1 MGSKLYTRGER
12 IFKWVSLVLLLVICV
27 ATLAP
32 FVLILASSLTDETTL
47 ITYGYSFWPQKFSME
62 SYLYMWN
69 QRKQIGRS
77 YLTSLGIT
85 AVGTVVSLLFTTMLA
100 YPMSRKDFKYSNQLS
115 FFVFFTMLFNGGIV
129 SSYIMWTQIFHIK
142 NTYFALLLP
151 NLLMNAMN
159 IMLVRNYYKNSIPF
173 ELVEAAEIDGASE
186 LKTFWKIMVP
196 LSVPV
201 NVTVGLFTGL
211 AYWNDWINAL
221 YYVDDPVYYG
231 IQNFFGAHDEQH
243 PVPFQWQRC
252 GDGGQRHG
260 FPAQHRYPYGAGCCR
275 CTAHCGHLPVPAK
288 VPDQG
293 RYYGRSQRLKETK
306 S

>member
-47 ITYGYSFWPQKFSME
+47 ITYGYSFWPQKFSMD

-142 NTYFALLLP
+142 NTYFALSRNLADERHEHHAGTQLLQ
-151 NLLMNAMN
+151 
-159 IMLVRNYYKNSIPF
+159 K
-173 ELVEAAEIDGASE
+173 
-186 LKTFWKIMVP
+186 
-196 LSVPV
+196 
-201 NVTVGLFTGL
+201 
-211 AYWNDWINAL
+211 
-221 YYVDDPVYYG
+221 
-231 IQNFFGAHDEQH
+231 QH
-243 PVPFQWQRC
+243 P
-252 GDGGQRHG
+252 
-260 FPAQHRYPYGAGCCR
+260 
-275 CTAHCGHLPVPAK
+275 L
-288 VPDQG
+288 
-293 RYYGRSQRLKETK
+293 
-306 S
+306 

>member
-47 ITYGYSFWPQKFSME
+47 ITYGYSFWPQKFSMD

-129 SSYIMWTQIFHIK
+129 SSYIMWTQFFHIK

-221 YYVDDPVYYG
+221 Y
-231 IQNFFGAHDEQH
+231 
-243 PVPFQWQRC
+243 
-252 GDGGQRHG
+252 
-260 FPAQHRYPYGAGCCR
+260 
-275 CTAHCGHLPVPAK
+275 
-288 VPDQG
+288 
-293 RYYGRSQRLKETK
+293 
-306 S
+306 

>member
-47 ITYGYSFWPQKFSME
+47 ITYGYSFWPQKFSMD

-129 SSYIMWTQIFHIK
+129 SSYIMWTQFFHIK

-159 IMLVRNYYKNSIPF
+159 IMLVRNYYKT
-173 ELVEAAEIDGASE
+173 AS
-186 LKTFWKIMVP
+186 P
-196 LSVPV
+196 LSWSKLLRSTEPV
-201 NVTVGLFTGL
+201 
-211 AYWNDWINAL
+211 
-221 YYVDDPVYYG
+221 
-231 IQNFFGAHDEQH
+231 
-243 PVPFQWQRC
+243 
-252 GDGGQRHG
+252 
-260 FPAQHRYPYGAGCCR
+260 
-275 CTAHCGHLPVPAK
+275 
-288 VPDQG
+288 
-293 RYYGRSQRLKETK
+293 S
-306 S
+306 

>member
-47 ITYGYSFWPQKFSME
+47 ITYGYSFWPQKFSMD

-115 FFVFFTMLFNGGIV
+115 FFVFFTMQCI
-129 SSYIMWTQIFHIK
+129 
-142 NTYFALLLP
+142 
-151 NLLMNAMN
+151 
-159 IMLVRNYYKNSIPF
+159 
-173 ELVEAAEIDGASE
+173 
-186 LKTFWKIMVP
+186 
-196 LSVPV
+196 SVKHTAPRRMQ
-201 NVTVGLFTGL
+201 FSRCCCRS
-211 AYWNDWINAL
+211 
-221 YYVDDPVYYG
+221 
-231 IQNFFGAHDEQH
+231 
-243 PVPFQWQRC
+243 WQRSVLATPMAV
-252 GDGGQRHG
+252 Q
-260 FPAQHRYPYGAGCCR
+260 
-275 CTAHCGHLPVPAK
+275 
-288 VPDQG
+288 
-293 RYYGRSQRLKETK
+293 
-306 S
+306 

>member
-47 ITYGYSFWPQKFSME
+47 ITYGYSFWPQKFSMD

-115 FFVFFTMLFNGGIV
+115 FFVFFTMLFNGGIIPLYLQMKEFHLTNTLWSV
-129 SSYIMWTQIFHIK
+129 VLAGTVNVFYFVIM
-142 NTYFALLLP
+142 
-151 NLLMNAMN
+151 
-159 IMLVRNYYKNSIPF
+159 RNYFQSLPESLI
-173 ELVEAAEIDGASE
+173 ESARLDGAGE
-186 LKTFWKIMVP
+186 WRVLGHIILP
-196 LSVPV
+196 LSKPIIATLTLFYLVDRWNEWYNALIFIRDTEMQPLQLV
-201 NVTVGLFTGL
+201 LRSIVMESSIVNNVTS
-211 AYWNDWINAL
+211 AAAMEQM
-221 YYVDDPVYYG
+221 
-231 IQNFFGAHDEQH
+231 QNFDMGVKMAA
-243 PVPFQWQRC
+243 VIV
-252 GDGGQRHG
+252 
-260 FPAQHRYPYGAGCCR
+260 
-275 CTAHCGHLPVPAK
+275 TILPVMCVYPFLQKHFA
-288 VPDQG
+288 QG
-293 RYYGRSQRLKETK
+293 VMVGAVKA
-306 S
+306 